1 MTPRARNPVAARHA
15 AAATSSSRLLAVA
28 GAVVP
33 LLSLAYA
40 LVLVAGLA
48 TLPTPA
54 HPIQD
59 PWFTLMELLILVI
72 APAMVVFMTALHG
85 CVAGESRHAALLGVV
100 FMSLC
105 AVVTCSVHFSILVLS
120 RQPEFAAAEWAPYV
134 FSFTWPS
141 LAYAL
146 DILAW
151 DFFFP
156 LAALFAALALRNES
170 GHGVAR
176 ALLFAAAILAFI
188 GLAGVP
194 LANMNVRNI
203 GIIGYVVLFPVAT
216 GLVARA
222 RWRAQ

>member
-1 MTPRARNPVAARHA
+1 MTPGKRNPSPAPL
-15 AAATSSSRLLAVA
+15 ATAEASSIRLMAVA
-28 GAVVP
+28 GALVP

-40 LVLVAGLA
+40 LVLVVGLA

-59 PWFTLMELLILVI
+59 PWFTLMELLILAI
-72 APAMVVFMTALHG
+72 APAMVLFAVALHG
-85 CVAGESRHAALLGVV
+85 CVAAENRHAALLSVI

-120 RQPEFAAAEWAPYV
+120 RQPEIAAAEWAPLV

-151 DFFFP
+151 DFFFA
-156 LAALFAALALRNES
+156 LAALFAALALRNET
-170 GHGVAR
+170 GHEVAR
-176 ALLFAAAILAFI
+176 RFLFAAAILALI

-194 LANMNVRNI
+194 LENMSVRNI

-216 GLVARA
+216 ALVARVQ
-222 RWRAQ
+222 RSAQ